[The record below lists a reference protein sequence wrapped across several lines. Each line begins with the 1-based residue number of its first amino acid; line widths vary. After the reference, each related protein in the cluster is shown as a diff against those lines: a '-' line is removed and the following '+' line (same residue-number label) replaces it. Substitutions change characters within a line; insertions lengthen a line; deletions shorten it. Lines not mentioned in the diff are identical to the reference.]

1 MKFAFCVLL
10 LVAVSL
16 GLSGCASHGASE
28 PVMASTTSTGC
39 HAECAVCKANADLAC
54 LDVTVTDQ
62 TPRYEYGGKTYYF
75 CSNSCR
81 DDFARHPEK
90 YASK

>member
-1 MKFAFCVLL
+1 MRFAIC
-10 LVAVSL
+10 
-16 GLSGCASHGASE
+16 GLFLCAGVCLAGCTGNPGNQ
-28 PVMASTTSTGC
+28 PVMASTTATGC